1 MRKLKLNIRE
11 SILISFFLLASSIYI
26 FYKPYY
32 EFNRYEVKTSNL
44 YDNEMKH
51 FSLYASKSLKIDSN
65 CLCRPQTLE
74 VSQLSD
80 GVNLQVRIKDLK
92 ETYSI
97 SYNLSKMFFES
108 SLLTCDLY
116 NSFRRGPNQ
125 RVISYYIQNI
135 PDKLKRDVYAS
146 QFRLLANIVKNY
158 LPGWYIRVYHN
169 NNLEAN
175 ERCFFQCLRDS
186 NSNEIIDL
194 IDLCNIEQMPSG
206 LNDKKWSLNY
216 SHPTMWRWLPV
227 VDNFVSV
234 MSSRDI
240 FSCITKRELNA
251 VWEWILNY
259 SQTNPFLIMRDHPD
273 QSSNMIAGR

>member
-1 MRKLKLNIRE
+1 
-11 SILISFFLLASSIYI
+11 
-26 FYKPYY
+26 
-32 EFNRYEVKTSNL
+32 
-44 YDNEMKH
+44 
-51 FSLYASKSLKIDSN
+51 
-65 CLCRPQTLE
+65 
-74 VSQLSD
+74 
-80 GVNLQVRIKDLK
+80 
-92 ETYSI
+92 
-97 SYNLSKMFFES
+97 
-108 SLLTCDLY
+108 
-116 NSFRRGPNQ
+116 
-125 RVISYYIQNI
+125 VISYYIQNI